1 MKINSGNLKKTTTVT
16 QPEAYT
22 LYSVMIYEI
31 DHIKIESKKDH
42 SPKNND
48 KELNFKYTYMDISDV
63 RCPKTWVIFVV
74 I

>member
-1 MKINSGNLKKTTTVT
+1 
-16 QPEAYT
+16 
-22 LYSVMIYEI
+22 MIYEI

-48 KELNFKYTYMDISDV
+48 KELNFKYTYMDISDA

>member
-1 MKINSGNLKKTTTVT
+1 MKINSGNLKNNNSHPTRSIYIV
-16 QPEAYT
+16 QCI
-22 LYSVMIYEI
+22 MIYEI